1 MRFSLAPVAAIAI
14 AATAGLAGCSLL
26 GLDSVEDIQLAVG
39 ECLDDSSITA
49 EEAAEGVMPVVDCA
63 EPHES
68 EVYFVEDQTDDEFPD
83 DLQARAEDLCY
94 DNYEAFTG
102 APFEESEYGISYY
115 TPNWDTWDAGDRQ
128 IACLVES
135 YDQVTGTLK
144 GAEA

>member
-1 MRFSLAPVAAIAI
+1 MRVSLAPVAVITI

-26 GLDSVEDIQLAVG
+26 GLNSVEDIQLAVG

-49 EEAAEGVMPVVDCA
+49 QQAADGVMPVVDCA

-68 EVYFVEDQTDDEFPD
+68 EVYFVKDLTDDELPD
-83 DLQARAEDLCY
+83 DVQERAEVLCY
-94 DNYEAFTG
+94 DNYEAFIG
-102 APFEESEYGISYY
+102 APFEDSEYGISYY
-115 TPNWDTWDAGDRQ
+115 VPSSDTWNAGDRQ